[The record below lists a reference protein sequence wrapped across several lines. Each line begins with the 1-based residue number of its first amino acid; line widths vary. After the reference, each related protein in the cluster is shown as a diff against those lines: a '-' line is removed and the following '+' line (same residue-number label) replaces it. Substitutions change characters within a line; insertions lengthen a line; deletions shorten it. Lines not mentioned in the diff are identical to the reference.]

1 MLREIVPAVRMTLT
15 MTVLTGLLYPGL
27 ITAMCQTLFSRQAN
41 GSLIERDG
49 RVIGSNLIGQS
60 FTRPEYF
67 HPRPSAAGNG
77 YDASLSGGSNL
88 GPTSR
93 KLAERVKASVAKF
106 RASNPAYS
114 GAVPV
119 DIVTASASGLDP
131 HISPA
136 AARAQAARVAK
147 ARGAATNGVA
157 ALIDRF
163 TSQPALGFIGD
174 PAVNVLELNLALDR
188 ELPVKTRNRFE
199 WR

>member
-1 MLREIVPAVRMTLT
+1 MLRGMVPAVRMTLV
-15 MTVLTGLLYPGL
+15 MTALTGLVYPGV
-27 ITAMCQTLFSRQAN
+27 ITLLCQALFSRQAN
-41 GSLIERDG
+41 GSLIERYG
-49 RVIGSNLIGQS
+49 RVVGSSLIGQS

-67 HPRPSAAGNG
+67 HPRPSAAGSG

-93 KLAERVKASVAKF
+93 KLAERVKASVAEF
-106 RASNPAYS
+106 RATNPGYT

-119 DIVTASASGLDP
+119 DMATASGSGLDP

-136 AARAQAARVAK
+136 AARAQAGRVAK
-147 ARGAATNGVA
+147 ARGAAASSVT

-163 TSQPALGFIGD
+163 TSLAVLGVLGD

-188 ELPVKTRNRFE
+188 ELAVRR
-199 WR
+199 

>member
-1 MLREIVPAVRMTLT
+1 MLREIAPAFRMTLV

-27 ITAMCQTLFSRQAN
+27 ITAVCQTLLSRQAN

-60 FTRPEYF
+60 FTRSEYF

-77 YDASLSGGSNL
+77 YNAGLSGGSNL

-93 KLAERVKASVAKF
+93 KLAERVKASVAEF
-106 RASNPAYS
+106 RATNPTYTD
-114 GAVPV
+114 AVPV
-119 DIVTASASGLDP
+119 DIVTASGSGLDP

-147 ARGAATNGVA
+147 ARRAATSTVI

-163 TSQPALGFIGD
+163 TSQPVLGFLGD
-174 PAVNVLELNLALDR
+174 PAVIVLELNLALDR
-188 ELPVKTRNRFE
+188 ELPVRR
-199 WR
+199 

>member
-1 MLREIVPAVRMTLT
+1 MLREIVPAVRMALA

-27 ITAMCQTLFSRQAN
+27 ITAMCQALFPRQAN
-41 GSLIERDG
+41 GGLIERDG
-49 RVIGSNLIGQS
+49 RVIGSSLIGQS
-60 FTRPEYF
+60 FMRPEYF

-88 GPTSR
+88 GPASR
-93 KLAERVKASVAKF
+93 KLAGRVKASVAEF
-106 RASNPAYS
+106 RAGNPGYT
-114 GAVPV
+114 GPVPV
-119 DIVTASASGLDP
+119 DIVTASGSGLDP

-147 ARGAATNGVA
+147 ARGAAANRVT

-174 PAVNVLELNLALDR
+174 PAVHVLELNLALDR
-188 ELPVKTRNRFE
+188 ELPVRR
-199 WR
+199 